1 MPEDVS
7 IVAFNNSLFAK
18 LASPQ
23 LTSVEVNSFQLG
35 YEAVS
40 QAFNHTE
47 NPNLMAAKII
57 VPHRLVVR
65 SSCKALEDDSAKK
78 INPCTEECRRVLL
91 EPADP

>member
-1 MPEDVS
+1 M
-7 IVAFNNSLFAK
+7 
-18 LASPQ
+18 
-23 LTSVEVNSFQLG
+23 EVNSFQLG

-47 NPNLMAAKII
+47 NPNLMASKII